1 MMPLVRFV
9 LDLPVIAKVSAM
21 LAVVAVFSIGFGL
34 VLRDK
39 NAAIEHAVA
48 EQGRT
53 LDLLQSARNASKAFG
68 DMKYWNAELANSL
81 QDSSVDA
88 AGKAKEALFR
98 ELEALKGEDAS
109 QVASI
114 RQKADAIEELSLSAL
129 DEYVMDERKAGNA
142 YMVKARMLVG
152 EVDQALAALTA
163 TLESRAENARSLA
176 LQSALTGLEISVP
189 AMAGVLAALAMAGA
203 GLFFLVVSPIRKM
216 TGAMLRLA
224 DGDTEILLP
233 AQGQKD
239 EIGNMAGAVEIFR
252 TNMIE
257 GKRLREQQREAE
269 EKARAEKIRIMNS
282 LADDFEAS
290 VTEMVDTVAAAAGN
304 MQASAHDLAETA
316 RSSGCKASG
325 AAQSAQESA
334 MTIEMVAEATE
345 ELKCSIQEVS
355 GQISNSAQFAREATE
370 AARESNAVVKTLG
383 EAAGR
388 IDGIVQI
395 IEDIAEQTNLL
406 ALNATIEAARAGE
419 AGRGFSV
426 VASEVKGLAEQTTN
440 ATRDIGVQINEI
452 QQVAKVCIEQISTV
466 TASIGQIE
474 ERLAAVSAAAEEQ
487 SATTGD
493 ISDSIRQAA
502 SHSKQISEVVSQLA
516 EASSSTENTS
526 IETHEATVEMTLQ
539 AENLGAKV
547 REFSARVRS
556 A

>member
-1 MMPLVRFV
+1 MRLYRFI
-9 LDLPVIAKVSAM
+9 LDLPVIAKVSAI
-21 LAVVAVFSIGFGL
+21 LAVVAVFSLSFGL
-34 VLRDK
+34 VLRGK
-39 NAAIEHAVA
+39 TAAIERAVA

-68 DMKYWNAELANSL
+68 DMKYWNAEMANSL

-88 AGKAKEALFR
+88 AAKAKGVLFAQ
-98 ELEALKGEDAS
+98 LEALKDEDAA
-109 QVASI
+109 QVAML
-114 RQKADAIEELSLSAL
+114 RKKANEIEDLSLSAL

-142 YMVKARMLVG
+142 YMAKARTLVG

-163 TLESRAENARSLA
+163 KLEARAENARTLA
-176 LQSALTGLEISVP
+176 LKSARAALDISLP
-189 AMAGVLAALAMAGA
+189 AMAGILVALAVAGA
-203 GLFFLVVSPIRKM
+203 GLFFLVVAPLRKM

-224 DGDTEILLP
+224 DGDTDIALP

-239 EIGNMAGAVEIFR
+239 EIGDMAGAVEIFR
-252 TNMIE
+252 TSMIE
-257 GKRLREQQREAE
+257 GRRLREQQRAAE
-269 EKARAEKIRIMNS
+269 EKARADKIRTLNA

-290 VTEMVDTVAAAAGN
+290 VTEMVDIVAAAAGN

-316 RSSGCKASG
+316 RSSGSKANG
-325 AAQSAQESA
+325 AAQSTEESA

-370 AARESNAVVKTLG
+370 AARESNEVVKTLG

-406 ALNATIEAARAGE
+406 ALNATIEAARAGD

-452 QQVAKVCIEQISTV
+452 QQVARVCVEQISTV

-502 SHSKQISEVVSQLA
+502 MHSKQISDIVRQLA

-526 IETHEATVEMTLQ
+526 VETHEATVEMTMQ
-539 AENLGAKV
+539 AESLGAKV